1 MEDGELPDSRGGGRS
16 DDDDGDRRASA
27 GRARASSREA
37 NEDESLSRMYANGA
51 RTMTTVTTTTT
62 TRKRGRSVDADDDDD
77 AIDDKMHA
85 WRKASQDQSPRG
97 RTSDGEDADADV
109 EAAFARAL
117 GETEDEEQALI
128 EARRRRREEILAKH
142 GASKPVQAV
151 TVPVKM
157 VEVKTPTPTNASPR
171 GPAKTAGGKT
181 ARANAAATAA
191 TAATTKSNASIGGG
205 GGGDMFGEDS
215 DEDAL
220 FMNPADVS
228 RGKEEKK
235 SSRAVDMSKGLRDN
249 WDDAEGYYCAR
260 IGEVLDD
267 RYTIT
272 AHVGRGVFSNVLR
285 AIDSKG
291 EGEPEVA
298 IKVIRCNET
307 MYKAAQLE
315 IDILQKLSGSDPEN
329 KRHCVKFIR
338 HFEYREHVFMV
349 FESLAMNLREVIKK
363 FGRNVGINIKAVQ
376 AYATQLLIALR
387 HLKNCGVVHAD
398 IKPDNILVNQS
409 HNMLKMCDFGSAM
422 FDGDNELTPYLV
434 SRFYR
439 APEVILGLPYSHP
452 MDLWSVGC
460 CLYELFT
467 GNIVFPGRSNNHM
480 LKLMLELKGPVP
492 KKLLRRAL
500 FKDNHYDATG
510 VFSVVEED
518 PVTKQS
524 IRRLIRDAKPT
535 KDLAKI
541 FTKDADMSDVE
552 RKKALQLADLLDKI
566 FNMDPEKR
574 ITVGDALQH
583 PFIVERL

>member
-1 MEDGELPDSRGGGRS
+1 MR
-16 DDDDGDRRASA
+16 DDDDGGGSDGGGRGNAHRGAAPSR
-27 GRARASSREA
+27 RARASREVNDAKDDDDDYATAGRSRVDATE
-37 NEDESLSRMYANGA
+37 
-51 RTMTTVTTTTT
+51 TTTTTTT
-62 TRKRGRSVDADDDDD
+62 TRKRGRSVDDDD
-77 AIDDKMHA
+77 AIDDKVHA
-85 WRKASQDQSPRG
+85 WRKASQERSPGG
-97 RTSDGEDADADV
+97 RESDDGFDADV

-117 GETEDEEQALI
+117 GETEDDEQALI
-128 EARRRRREEILAKH
+128 EAQRRRREEILAKH

-151 TVPVKM
+151 TAPVKM
-157 VEVKTPTPTNASPR
+157 VEVQTPTPTSATAR
-171 GPAKTAGGKT
+171 GPAKTAGGVT
-181 ARANAAATAA
+181 ARAKAAEML
-191 TAATTKSNASIGGG
+191 ATTTVKAANATKDG

-220 FMNPADVS
+220 FMNPADVGL
-228 RGKEEKK
+228 GKEEKK
-235 SSRAVDMSKGLRDN
+235 SSRAADMSKGLKDN

-272 AHVGRGVFSNVLR
+272 AHLGRGVFSNVLR
-285 AIDSKG
+285 AVDTKG

-315 IDILQKLSGSDPEN
+315 IAILQKLSGSDPEN

-409 HNMLKMCDFGSAM
+409 HNLLKMCDFGSAM

-535 KDLAKI
+535 RDLAKI
-541 FTKDADMSDVE
+541 LTKDTDMSDVE
-552 RKKALQLADLLDKI
+552 RKKAIQLADLLDKI

-574 ITVGDALQH
+574 ITVVEALQH

>member
-1 MEDGELPDSRGGGRS
+1 VTRDCDDCELVRDASVRDAAAMDLAR
-16 DDDDGDRRASA
+16 DRAIAIKRAKTHDAQLAFAQS
-27 GRARASSREA
+27 RARASANDEGREDGEVDDDSDSASERECELAFERAREEDERALVEERRARRAAIVAKYDTHARSNEEGTRA
-37 NEDESLSRMYANGA
+37 NEGA
-51 RTMTTVTTTTT
+51 
-62 TRKRGRSVDADDDDD
+62 A
-77 AIDDKMHA
+77 HA
-85 WRKASQDQSPRG
+85 S
-97 RTSDGEDADADV
+97 
-109 EAAFARAL
+109 
-117 GETEDEEQALI
+117 
-128 EARRRRREEILAKH
+128 
-142 GASKPVQAV
+142 
-151 TVPVKM
+151 
-157 VEVKTPTPTNASPR
+157 ASPR
-171 GPAKTAGGKT
+171 APAKMAGGK
-181 ARANAAATAA
+181 AAKAKAAEVAEVDAKVANG
-191 TAATTKSNASIGGG
+191 KRR
-205 GGGDMFGEDS
+205 GDMFDEDS
-215 DEDAL
+215 DVDEV
-220 FMNPADVS
+220 FMNQADAT
-228 RGKEEKK
+228 RGEEEKK
-235 SSRAVDMSKGLRDN
+235 TRAADASQGLKDN

-260 IGEVLDD
+260 IGEVLDE

-272 AHVGRGVFSNVLR
+272 AHLGRGVFSSVLR
-285 AIDSKG
+285 AVDAKGGAEDS
-291 EGEPEVA
+291 EVA

-307 MYKAAQLE
+307 MYKASQLE
-315 IDILQKLSGSDPEN
+315 IAILQKLSGSDPEN

-349 FESLAMNLREVIKK
+349 FESLSMNLREVIKK

-376 AYATQLLIALR
+376 AYAAQLFIALR

-409 HNMLKMCDFGSAM
+409 HNMLKLCDFGSAM

-541 FTKDADMSDVE
+541 LTRDTDMSDID

-574 ITVGDALQH
+574 ITVGEALQH
-583 PFIVERL
+583 PFIVDRL